1 MRPLRTILFAWAMLA
16 PAAAHAGN
24 DCEAL
29 APQLDRSPVVVN
41 YDPFNAAPTMQ
52 DFNVDIRSS
61 GSPENRNIFFEVTS
75 DDPSVSDG
83 HIITAT
89 GPGGLTVQATL
100 TDRDANNGAG
110 RDDTFNVKVGTSSFY
125 FLVARGQV
133 VSPGEYR
140 APLIAEERLDNGN
153 NPPGE
158 NVVSAFELIIVVG
171 PAVGLAPAIGTE
183 VDLGELSAN
192 DTADN
197 PVQFDAYA
205 NVDYELE
212 ILSDHGFQLLRGGQA
227 GSEAI
232 DYSPLLD
239 SVPLPT
245 AAPRRDFDRPLGEDS
260 RRRHTLNVDVPSISG
275 KPAGDYEDVLT
286 VQISAKVGG

>member
-1 MRPLRTILFAWAMLA
+1 
-16 PAAAHAGN
+16 
-24 DCEAL
+24 
-29 APQLDRSPVVVN
+29 
-41 YDPFNAAPTMQ
+41 
-52 DFNVDIRSS
+52 
-61 GSPENRNIFFEVTS
+61 
-75 DDPSVSDG
+75 
-83 HIITAT
+83 
-89 GPGGLTVQATL
+89 
-100 TDRDANNGAG
+100 
-110 RDDTFNVKVGTSSFY
+110 VGTSSFY